1 MGNLL
6 SLGCSAIAFQK
17 AALTRSTVS
26 SSPLAN
32 ASLTLTRSQPFII
45 PPLGSV
51 PPLPLAVEA
60 AQNFSL
66 LQYKSQVLTYWSSNT
81 SRHSD

>member
-17 AALTRSTVS
+17 AALTQSAISRSTS
-26 SSPLAN
+26 
-32 ASLTLTRSQPFII
+32 RSQPFII

-51 PPLPLAVEA
+51 PPLPQAVEA